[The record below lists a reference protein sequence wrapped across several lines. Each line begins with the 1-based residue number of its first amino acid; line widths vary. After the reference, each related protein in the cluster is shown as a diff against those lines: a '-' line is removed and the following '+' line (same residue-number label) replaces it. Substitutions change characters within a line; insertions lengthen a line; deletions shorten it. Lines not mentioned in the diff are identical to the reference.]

1 MDFSSLTKG
10 FRTKKT
16 TGAASR
22 KGFRV
27 WWVVRLLIFT
37 VVIFLTGLYAV
48 FSVLFAQFFLKSPTA
63 WTAEETPAAY
73 GLKYSAVSFPA
84 AEDNLAVRGWF
95 VPATAPSDK
104 VIIVLHGK
112 GQNRG
117 SYLPFG
123 AVLAKNGYNVLLFD
137 FRGHGETA
145 GQSYTFGYYEQRDV
159 AGAVTYL
166 KRQGYQAEHMG
177 MLGYSLGAV
186 AGLLAF
192 SQDDVKAMVSD
203 SAFADLGPRL
213 DLALSDYL
221 DPPLEPLLLPGI
233 ETAATF
239 LTGLDINKVRPIEAV
254 RHLGNRHIL
263 LIHGDRDTTAPYTDS
278 VELKNAAGDN
288 AELWIVPG
296 AKHALSYEK
305 DPQGYTERVLAFF
318 GREL

>member
-1 MDFSSLTKG
+1 L
-10 FRTKKT
+10 
-16 TGAASR
+16 
-22 KGFRV
+22 RV
-27 WWVVRLLIFT
+27 WWVLRLLVFT
-37 VVIFLTGLYAV
+37 VVIFLIGLYAL
-48 FSVLFAQFFLKSPTA
+48 FSVLFAQFLLKSPTP

-73 GLKYSAVSFPA
+73 GLKYSEVSFPA
-84 AEDNLAVRGWF
+84 AEDSLAVKGWF
-95 VPATAPSDK
+95 VPATTPSDK

-145 GQSYTFGYYEQRDV
+145 GQNYTFGYYEQRDV

-166 KRQGYQAEHMG
+166 KKQGYQAGHMG

-213 DLALSDYL
+213 DLALSGYL
-221 DPPLEPLLLPGI
+221 EPPLEPLLLPGI

-239 LTGLDINKVRPIEAV
+239 LTGLDINKVRPVEAV

-263 LIHGDRDTTAPYTDS
+263 LIHGDKDQTAPYTDS
-278 VELKNAAGDN
+278 VEMKKAAGDN
-288 AELWIVPG
+288 ADLWIVPG
-296 AKHALSYEK
+296 ATHALAYEK
-305 DPQGYTERVLAFF
+305 DPQEYTSRLLAFF